1 MLQPFSTFLSFV
13 RDIGEESFEI
23 LLKKPLFHIGQ
34 HGLKVREMF
43 AGIQTRQAVT
53 IYVGILWV
61 IPIVIAQ
68 PYVYLYANQL
78 GLSDTEIGVYQS
90 MMSFVGLVFFFIGGY
105 CSDIWGRKKALIFF
119 DTISWE
125 GYCLCLAL
133 ATNKWWCIAAIFFM
147 ATNAASG
154 PPYLSLLSEGVPPR
168 NRTFV
173 FTVLSMANMAPA
185 LVFLP
190 LLGGIWINKAG
201 FIPANHQMYWA
212 HAALVG
218 LGIFLRWKLLPESE
232 PYEKSA
238 ESWFHAFRD
247 AIRQYRQ
254 ALGNFFKKE
263 VSKAFLFSKFLDE
276 WILFVWG
283 TYASLYYVKTLGLGE
298 SYLSI
303 LSPLSTYVGFL
314 SLFLVIPNLTERFM
328 MRILG
333 FDQLF
338 GLAAMAVLLLLSR
351 GGENVLLVCL
361 LSAGLASVGTSF
373 YGSVSAAVW
382 MNIMEERDR
391 AKVVAASYALIKVG
405 IFLTG
410 SLGALLYGKVT
421 PESLLWAMIG
431 IRVIGFVLLRRVAKT
446 LAPQAGS

>member
-23 LLKKPLFHIGQ
+23 LLKKPLFHIGR
-34 HGLKVREMF
+34 HGLKVRDMF

-90 MMSFVGLVFFFIGGY
+90 LMKSVSLVFFFVGGY
-105 CSDIWGRKKALIFF
+105 CADIWGRKKALIFF
-119 DTISWE
+119 DTLSWE
-125 GYCLCLAL
+125 GYCLCLAF

-154 PPYLSLLSEGVPPR
+154 PPYLSLLSEGVPAKS
-168 NRTFV
+168 RTFV
-173 FTVLSMANMAPA
+173 FTVLSMANMAPS
-185 LVFLP
+185 LFFLP

-201 FIPANHQMYWA
+201 FLHANHQMYWA

-218 LGIFLRWKLLPESE
+218 VGIFLRWKLLPESE
-232 PYEKSA
+232 VYEKSA
-238 ESWFHAFRD
+238 ATWFHALKD
-247 AIRQYRQ
+247 AARQYRQ
-254 ALGNFFKKE
+254 ALGNFFQKE
-263 VSKAFLFSKFLDE
+263 ISKTFLFSKFLDE
-276 WILFVWG
+276 WIIFVWG
-283 TYASLYYVKTLGLGE
+283 TYSSLYYVKTLGLDKP
-298 SYLSI
+298 YLSI
-303 LSPLSTYVGFL
+303 LSPLATYVAFL
-314 SLFLVIPNLTERFM
+314 SLFLVIPNLTEKFM

-338 GLAAMAVLLLLSR
+338 GLAAMAVLLFLSR
-351 GGENVLLVCL
+351 GGESVLLVCL
-361 LSAGLASVGTSF
+361 FSAGLASVGTAF

-382 MNIMEERDR
+382 MNIMEERER
-391 AKVVAASYALIKVG
+391 AKVVAASYALIMLG
-405 IFLTG
+405 TCLTG

-431 IRVIGFVLLRRVAKT
+431 IRVVGFVLLRRVANRMAASVT
-446 LAPQAGS
+446 A

>member
-1 MLQPFSTFLSFV
+1 MLQPFYTFLSFV

-34 HGLKVREMF
+34 HGLKVRGMF

-78 GLSDTEIGVYQS
+78 GLSETEVGVYQS
-90 MMSFVGLVFFFIGGY
+90 LMSFVGLLFFFIGGY

-154 PPYLSLLSEGVPPR
+154 PPYLSLLSEGVPPK
-168 NRTFV
+168 NRAFV

-185 LVFLP
+185 LAFLP

-201 FIPANHQMYWA
+201 FIPANHQMYWL

-232 PYEKSA
+232 VYEKSA
-238 ESWFHAFRD
+238 ESWLRALSEAF
-247 AIRQYRQ
+247 RQYRQ
-254 ALGNFFKKE
+254 ALAAFFQKPI
-263 VSKAFLFSKFLDE
+263 SKMFLISKFLDE
-276 WILFVWG
+276 WIIFVWT
-283 TYASLYYVKTLGLGE
+283 TYASLYYVKHLGLQE
-298 SYLSI
+298 SYLST
-303 LSPLSTYVGFL
+303 LSPISTYAAFL
-314 SLFLVIPNLTERFM
+314 SLFLVIPNLTEKFM

-338 GLAAMAVLLLLSR
+338 GLVAMTVLLLLSR
-351 GGENVLLVCL
+351 GGQSVLLVCL
-361 LSAGLASVGTSF
+361 LSSGLAAVGGAF

-391 AKVVAASYALIKVG
+391 AKVVAACYALIKVG
-405 IFLTG
+405 LFLTG
-410 SLGALLYGKVT
+410 SLGALLYGKVS
-421 PESLLWAMIG
+421 PESLLWVFIG
-431 IRVIGFVLLRRVAKT
+431 IRVVGFILLRRVAKQMSAQLT
-446 LAPQAGS
+446 A

>member
-1 MLQPFSTFLSFV
+1 MLQPFYTFLSFV

-23 LLKKPLFHIGQ
+23 LLKKPFFHIGQ
-34 HGLKVREMF
+34 HGLKVKGMF

-68 PYVYLYANQL
+68 PYVYLYANKL
-78 GLSDTEIGVYQS
+78 GLSETEVGVYQS
-90 MMSFVGLVFFFIGGY
+90 LMSFVGLFFFFVGGY
-105 CSDIWGRKKALIFF
+105 FSDTWGRKRTLIFF

-133 ATNKWWCIAAIFFM
+133 ASNKWWCIAAIFFM

-154 PPYLSLLSEGVPPR
+154 PPYLSLLSEGVPAK
-168 NRTFV
+168 NRAFV
-173 FTVLSMANMAPA
+173 FTVLTMANMAPA
-185 LVFLP
+185 LLFLP

-201 FIPANHQMYWA
+201 FISANHQMYWL

-232 PYEKSA
+232 VYEKSA
-238 ESWFHAFRD
+238 ESWFHALKEAF
-247 AIRQYRQ
+247 RQYRQ
-254 ALGNFFKKE
+254 ALRAFFQKRM
-263 VSKAFLFSKFLDE
+263 SRTFLFSKFLDE
-276 WILFVWG
+276 WILFVWA
-283 TYASLYYVKTLGLGE
+283 TYSSLYYVKFLGLKA

-303 LSPLSTYVGFL
+303 LSPLSTYVAFL
-314 SLFLVIPNLTERFM
+314 SLFLVLPNLTEKFM

-338 GLAAMAVLLLLSR
+338 GLAAMTVLLLLSR
-351 GGENVLLVCL
+351 GGKNVLLVCL
-361 LSAGLASVGTSF
+361 MSSGLAAVGTAF

-382 MNIMEERDR
+382 MNIMEERER
-391 AKVVAASYALIKVG
+391 AKVVAASYALIRVG
-405 IFLTG
+405 LFLTG
-410 SLGALLYGKVT
+410 SFGALLYGKVS
-421 PESLLWAMIG
+421 PLSLLWVMIG
-431 IRVIGFVLLRRVAKT
+431 IRVVGFILLRRVANR
-446 LAPQAGS
+446 LAPQASV